1 MMRRGGLALLLAAFA
16 AAPLATPA
24 QPAGKVPRVGFLANI
39 RSPATAGFEEGMREL
54 GYVDGRTVI
63 IEWRL
68 AQGRFD
74 RLPELVQQ
82 LVALKVDVIVA
93 PAPVYVEAAT
103 QATQTIPIVFALVDD
118 PVARGFVKSLAR
130 PGGNV
135 TGLSTIATELAAK
148 RVEILREAV
157 PHATR
162 LGVLTSPG
170 ADARVHEMDRAAK
183 AVGFRIEI
191 ASVSGPGELESALA
205 TLARKGV
212 SAAIEAPGD
221 PMFYQERRRIA
232 DLALKHRLPLLAD
245 ARESVEA
252 GALMSYG
259 ASFPDLMRRSASYVD
274 RIIKGAKPA
283 DLPVQQ
289 ATKFELLINLKTAK
303 ALGLT
308 IPPVVLERAD
318 ELIR

>member
-1 MMRRGGLALLLAAFA
+1 
-16 AAPLATPA
+16 
-24 QPAGKVPRVGFLANI
+24 
-39 RSPATAGFEEGMREL
+39 MREL
-54 GYVDGRTVI
+54 GYVDGRTVV

-74 RLPELVQQ
+74 RLPELVRQ

-93 PAPVYVEAAT
+93 PAPVYVEAAK

-135 TGLSTIATELAAK
+135 TGLSSIAIELAAK

-162 LGVLTSPG
+162 LGVLTNPG
-170 ADARVHEMDRAAK
+170 ADATVHEMDRAAK
-183 AVGFRIEI
+183 AVGFGFEI
-191 ASVSGPGELESALA
+191 ALVSGPGDLESALA

-212 SAAIEAPGD
+212 SAAREAPGD
-221 PMFYQERRRIA
+221 PMFYQERRRIT

-274 RIIKGAKPA
+274 RIIKGAKAA

-289 ATKFELLINLKTAK
+289 ATKFELLINMKTAK

-308 IPPVVLERAD
+308 IPPSVLARAD
-318 ELIR
+318 EVIQ